1 MAGPDRSAAHKAD
14 AVPDHMK
21 MLPPVLDVFN
31 DHPLVMEHF
40 VTVFLLAAFNDG
52 KNLLVGQVFALHRVD
67 ADMMQRLS
75 AAGAT
80 GDHPHILK
88 GLIEVFGR
96 RVAKLDKA
104 RLLVLALLLHIV
116 GGGSVAAPDVGFDY
130 HWLSLNSSCLRP
142 RPSAQRVA
150 RR

>member
-14 AVPDHMK
+14 AVPDDVK

-40 VTVFLLAAFNDG
+40 VAVFLLAAFNDG
-52 KNLLVGQVFALHRVD
+52 QNLFVGQVFALHRVD
-67 ADMMQRLS
+67 ADMVQRFG
-75 AAGAT
+75 AGGGA

-88 GLIEVFGR
+88 RLIEGLGR

-104 RLLVLALLLHIV
+104 RLLVLALLLHIF
-116 GGGSVAAPDVGFDY
+116 GGGSVAAPDVRFD
-130 HWLSLNSSCLRP
+130 N
-142 RPSAQRVA
+142 Q
-150 RR
+150 